1 MVFIK
6 GKLIFLLLLLI
17 FIFSSMNFGEE
28 VLEEEPEQASAQTTT
43 KAYIQIPNFKVLDEN
58 NYDIITLIKDAEIPA
73 SYEGSLIRLESD
85 DLTDIIRVITN
96 LKTEKVVIFSED
108 LGLADRLEEQGIL
121 NVEIIWD

>member
-1 MVFIK
+1 
-6 GKLIFLLLLLI
+6 
-17 FIFSSMNFGEE
+17 MNFGEE